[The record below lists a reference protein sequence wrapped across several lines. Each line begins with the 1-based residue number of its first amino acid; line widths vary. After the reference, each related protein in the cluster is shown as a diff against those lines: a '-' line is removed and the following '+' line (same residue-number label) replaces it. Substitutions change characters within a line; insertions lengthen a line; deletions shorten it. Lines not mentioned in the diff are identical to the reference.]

1 MRLAFICDR
10 ALDCSEA
17 SALTWLAK
25 AAVADFVVDGCLSY
39 RVQPNYIRRMYWRE
53 HPDQDPLGDIQT
65 IGLIRGAAENLIVP
79 DDLTHKARWAR
90 AQGHGGVMASHPDA
104 VSAVRAIGADGSIS
118 DQLFNAI

>member
-1 MRLAFICDR
+1 VRLAFICDR
-10 ALDCSEA
+10 ALHCSEA

-90 AQGHGGVMASHPDA
+90 A
-104 VSAVRAIGADGSIS
+104 
-118 DQLFNAI
+118 